1 MSHSKKLTIKR
12 VIIGVVVLG
21 AIALVPKAVIRTENG
36 QSYAFVVSSEGVVDR
51 RAVTTGGADGD
62 LLEVLAGLR
71 AGERVIVSPPPTL
84 ASGARVVALQ
94 R

>member
-1 MSHSKKLTIKR
+1 
-12 VIIGVVVLG
+12 
-21 AIALVPKAVIRTENG
+21 
-36 QSYAFVVSSEGVVDR
+36 VDR

-62 LLEVLAGLR
+62 LLEVLAGLG

-84 ASGARVVALQ
+84 ASGVRVVARQ

>member
-1 MSHSKKLTIKR
+1 M
-12 VIIGVVVLG
+12 GVKVTFHRQDDEADAPAARAV
-21 AIALVPKAVIRTENG
+21 ALVPKAAIRSDNG
-36 QSYAFVVSSEGVVDR
+36 QAYAFVVSGEGVVDR

-62 LLEVLAGLR
+62 LLEVLAGLG

-84 ASGARVVALQ
+84 ASGVRVVARQ